1 MKRQAPNAQP
11 RHSNAGS
18 RVLAALA
25 GMVLGVALTLAAVLL
40 WYAPRMQDDLSLFG
54 QQLQQARSHLDALQ
68 AQRDVLEGQLA
79 VEKSTRQ
86 NLELLLKSVQTELGA
101 ARDQI
106 AFFNELLPPGPDGSI
121 SIRAFDVQPR
131 GPLLHVRVLLM
142 RNGASAEPFTGA
154 LQFQASG
161 TMSETGEDVSVVL
174 EPARAVE
181 AHDKTRVASEGRPP
195 AFALQF
201 DQFQRSTGLLALPAG
216 FQPREITVN
225 VVEEDRV
232 RASRTLEF
240 PMRPSGP

>member
-1 MKRQAPNAQP
+1 MKRQVPNAQP
-11 RHSNAGS
+11 RQPNAGP
-18 RVLAALA
+18 RALAALA

-131 GPLLHVRVLLM
+131 GPLLHFRVLLM
-142 RNGASAEPFTGA
+142 RSGASTEPFVGA

-161 TMSETGEDVSVVL
+161 TMSETGENVSVVL
-174 EPARAVE
+174 EPARAVD
-181 AHDKTRVASEGRPP
+181 AQDQARLSEDRLP

-201 DQFQRSTGLLALPAG
+201 DQFQRSTGLLALPVG

-240 PMRPSGP
+240 PMRPPGP